1 MKEVFDLLDRREKR
15 VTTLLCCLLGVALIF
30 FLLGSLPQKGHYSKL
45 VSSLR
50 SKEKSYQTVGQKT
63 SERREEWLRWQQA
76 QKDLEDLGKKYFYD
90 KDVQPKL
97 RLDLERIF
105 SEAGVRVS
113 SIEFT
118 YSELKKEKTNKVN
131 ITFNLRSSYPS
142 LKRFIHLVEKFPKF
156 LVIEKIDFVS
166 SESGQEILELRVI
179 LAGYYES

>member
-15 VTTLLCCLLGVALIF
+15 ITILLCCLLGVALLF
-30 FLLGSLPQKGHYSKL
+30 FLLGSLPQIRHYSKL

-50 SKEKSYQTVGQKT
+50 SKEKSYQTAGLKT
-63 SERREEWLRWQQA
+63 SKRREEWLKWQQA
-76 QKDLEDLGKKYFYD
+76 QKDLEDLGKKYFYA

-105 SEAGVRVS
+105 NEAGVRVS
-113 SIEFT
+113 LIEFT
-118 YSELKKEKTNKVN
+118 YSELKKEKTNRVN

-142 LKRFIHLVEKFPKF
+142 LKKFIHLVEQFPKF
-156 LVIEKIDFVS
+156 LVIEKIDFLS
-166 SESGQEILELRVI
+166 SESAQEILELRVI